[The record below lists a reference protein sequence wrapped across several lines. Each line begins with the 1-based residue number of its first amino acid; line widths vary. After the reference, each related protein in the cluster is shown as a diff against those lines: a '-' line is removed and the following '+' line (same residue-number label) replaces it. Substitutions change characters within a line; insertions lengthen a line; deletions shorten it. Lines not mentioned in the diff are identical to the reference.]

1 LFYSTTSGAPIWKL
15 LFYFR
20 TTPEQKKRR
29 AEARGK
35 GLLPEWRG
43 AIRAPLHKN
52 TREGKRE
59 AFLRRPIV
67 EPAQPEQVPCVYECS
82 AAAFQERHKILAE
95 EWKPINPVLKFLP
108 IARKLM
114 SQAEL
119 EEAISKRP
127 DSDYR
132 INLSKRGRYSTRPEQ
147 QQQQEQK
154 EEEEGENEFDGIQ
167 LLWVE
172 PESSEQLKI

>member
-1 LFYSTTSGAPIWKL
+1 MEPIWKL

-29 AEARGK
+29 AEARRK

-52 TREGKRE
+52 TREGTRE

-67 EPAQPEQVPCVYECS
+67 EPAQPEQGPCVYECS
-82 AAAFQERHKILAE
+82 AAAFQERQKILAE
-95 EWKPINPVLKFLP
+95 EWKPNNPVLKFLP

-119 EEAISKRP
+119 EEAINKRP

-172 PESSEQLKI
+172 PESSEQLKF